1 MIDKDR
7 LISFGY
13 VSRPHGYKGDVHI
26 TLERKIVPLKRDDFV
41 FIQLQGQFIPY
52 KITLVKGKTD
62 APVVNLEF
70 IDTYEKAQNIVGCPV
85 FTDQDV
91 LPEDSELSFVGFELI
106 DAKKGSIGKVLDVQE
121 LPQQLMLTVSHQG
134 EEKYIPLVEDFIDHI
149 SQENQEIWLHLPE
162 GLLDL

>member
-52 KITLVKGKTD
+52 KITHVKGKID
-62 APVVNLEF
+62 APVVGLEF
-70 IDTYEKAQNIVGCPV
+70 IDTYEKAQNIVGSPI

-91 LPEDSELSFVGFELI
+91 LPEDSELSFMGFELI

-121 LPQQLMLTVSHQG
+121 LPQQLMLTVSYQG

-149 SQENQEIWLHLPE
+149 SQENQEIWLHLPD

>member
-26 TLERKIVPLKRDDFV
+26 TLEHNIVPLKRDDFV

-52 KITLVKGKTD
+52 KIINLKGKTD
-62 APVVNLEF
+62 TPVVGLEF
-70 IDTYEKAQNIVGCPV
+70 IDTYEKAQDIVGSPV
-85 FTDQDV
+85 FTDQEV
-91 LPEDSELSFVGFELI
+91 LPKDSDLSFLGYELI
-106 DAKKGSIGKVLDVQE
+106 DAKIGSIGKVLDVQE
-121 LPQQLMLTVSHQG
+121 LPQQLMLTVSYQG
-134 EEKYIPLVEDFIDHI
+134 EEKYIPFVENFIDYI
-149 SQENQEIWLHLPE
+149 SEENQEIWLHLPD